1 MRVLLDSVSDI
12 ILRAKS
18 LSPESMGMDM
28 ALDMK
33 ARLVS
38 TRVAATLPFLS
49 LSTEFCC
56 NVGWIFLVFALGSLI
71 HDNV

>member
-1 MRVLLDSVSDI
+1 
-12 ILRAKS
+12 
-18 LSPESMGMDM
+18 MDM